1 MYCIT
6 VSIKNVN
13 AIGLPLMRTLFK
25 SVIIE
30 MIYCGFITMV
40 FANNM
45 EIINFL
51 DFIKVSP
58 PPTFQIDVL
67 ANVFLAKI

>member
-1 MYCIT
+1 MYRIT

-13 AIGLPLMRTLFK
+13 AIGLPLMHTLFK

-45 EIINFL
+45 EIIKFL

>member
-1 MYCIT
+1 MYRIT

-40 FANNM
+40 LANNM
-45 EIINFL
+45 EL
-51 DFIKVSP
+51 
-58 PPTFQIDVL
+58 
-67 ANVFLAKI
+67 